1 MIFTDTHAHL
11 ADFAA
16 DSSLDSVVER
26 ALRAGVGRII
36 TCSTTPSDWVLY
48 QKLCEKFSGVLY
60 WQIGIHPTELKP
72 GDDLALE
79 ALGSFLIGSGPAPV
93 AVGEIGMDFYRLP
106 TDPDEAV
113 RIKLLQEDIFRKQLA
128 LAKDFGLPVCVH
140 ARNAVREC
148 IDAMASENFDFSR
161 AVFHCFSGN
170 RAELSELVEKG
181 ARASF
186 TGVITYKNAGEMR
199 ENMLEQGLSKIMFET
214 DCPYLAP
221 IPLRGK
227 RNEPSTIPITAEFA
241 AGLFGVGAAEMAEI
255 SSRNASEFFGLQ
267 PVQQ

>member
-1 MIFTDTHAHL
+1 
-11 ADFAA
+11 
-16 DSSLDSVVER
+16 
-26 ALRAGVGRII
+26 
-36 TCSTTPSDWVLY
+36 
-48 QKLCEKFSGVLY
+48 
-60 WQIGIHPTELKP
+60 
-72 GDDLALE
+72 
-79 ALGSFLIGSGPAPV
+79 
-93 AVGEIGMDFYRLP
+93 
-106 TDPDEAV
+106 
-113 RIKLLQEDIFRKQLA
+113 
-128 LAKDFGLPVCVH
+128 
-140 ARNAVREC
+140 
-148 IDAMASENFDFSR
+148 MASENFDFSR

>member
-48 QKLCEKFSGVLY
+48 QKLCEKYSGVLY

-113 RIKLLQEDIFRKQLA
+113 RIKLLQEDIFENSSLWRKIL
-128 LAKDFGLPVCVH
+128 VCRFACTPAMQCV
-140 ARNAVREC
+140 NA
-148 IDAMASENFDFSR
+148 
-161 AVFHCFSGN
+161 
-170 RAELSELVEKG
+170 
-181 ARASF
+181 
-186 TGVITYKNAGEMR
+186 
-199 ENMLEQGLSKIMFET
+199 
-214 DCPYLAP
+214 
-221 IPLRGK
+221 
-227 RNEPSTIPITAEFA
+227 
-241 AGLFGVGAAEMAEI
+241 
-255 SSRNASEFFGLQ
+255 
-267 PVQQ
+267 

>member
-1 MIFTDTHAHL
+1 MFFTDTHAHL

-16 DSSLDSVVER
+16 DSTLDAVVER

-36 TCSTTPSDWVLY
+36 TCSTTPSDWTLY
-48 QKLCEKFSGVLY
+48 RRICGEYGGVLY
-60 WQIGIHPTELKP
+60 WQIGIHPTEIKP
-72 GDDLALE
+72 DDDLALE
-79 ALGSFLIGSGPAPV
+79 ALGSFLIDSPLAPV

-106 TDPDEAV
+106 SEPAEALKV
-113 RIKLLQEDIFRKQLA
+113 KLRQEEIFRRQLA
-128 LAKDFGLPVCVH
+128 LANDFNLPVCVH
-140 ARNAVREC
+140 ARNATREC
-148 IDAMASENFDFSR
+148 IDAMKSEGTDFSK
-161 AVFHCFSGN
+161 AVFHCFSGS
-170 RAELSELVEKG
+170 RLELMELSELG

-199 ENMLEQGLSKIMFET
+199 ENMLAQGLSKIMFET

-241 AGLFGVGAAEMAEI
+241 AGLFGISASEIAEI
-255 SSRNASEFFGLQ
+255 STRNAAEFFGIEF
-267 PVQQ
+267 PEV